1 MPKKAA
7 TKRATKSTAKK
18 PRNNSAASPE
28 TSTATQDA
36 APVSENGA
44 NHSTDYSESSDTVD
58 SDVAAA
64 EARDHAV
71 LDVLQAHDV
80 VITRQQYLLLTDP
93 QMRAV
98 NAWVDAINAADGKS
112 VPGMPVCLM
121 PFLTAEARA
130 KLHPPKE
137 PHLPPRKFSGCE
149 FGNVSIGDQTA
160 SIPVKVDADRFE
172 PEEAHEILCGRR
184 VEATIALEENAE
196 RAQKRIESFEPP
208 KIHTVCDIK
217 SYRGTVNDW
226 GFKLTFALQEID
238 VGTLGQFAHRSGR
251 IELQVL
257 GNAESEEDSDD
268 PPRPR
273 GRPKK
278 TDPPHPDVEEGKN
291 KPHGL
296 PFLEEAA
303 KAQAEKDAGEAER
316 AKADEDFAAGIEPS
330 PGGPIEISLRMAAIT
345 LPADVD
351 RHAWPENVRREVD
364 AFAKI
369 VAAHAAGDTSD
380 FLPEIPDVLRPH
392 LSAEQIDNPVK
403 FAKAHTKSPL
413 WWLCTQ
419 CNEEWALT
427 RGRRCPQCDAS
438 GSQDVM
444 LLGFYGENVS
454 IGGYWFGPELLE
466 YQVLPQ
472 TPWQTCVVRVAK
484 ARDGRYRGSIL
495 AELLPTSGEA
505 DQINALPSIF
515 DGSHV
520 TQGQAIAAAIG
531 KLIDRWQPITDDRA
545 ELATAALKEY
555 LGRIEGGADP
565 LELEQALPAAT
576 EE

>member
-36 APVSENGA
+36 APTAESPG
-44 NHSTDYSESSDTVD
+44 TDDY
-58 SDVAAA
+58 DVAAA
-64 EARDHAV
+64 EARDKAV
-71 LDVLQAHDV
+71 LDVLQQHDV

-98 NAWVDAINAADGKS
+98 NTWVDAINAADGKS

-160 SIPVKVDADRFE
+160 SIPVKVDSVRFH
-172 PEEAHEILCGRR
+172 PDEAERILVGRR
-184 VEATIALEENAE
+184 VNATIALEEHSE
-196 RAQKRIESFEPP
+196 RDQRRLPEMEPPRIE
-208 KIHTVCDIK
+208 TVCDIK
-217 SYRGTVNDW
+217 SYRRTVNDW
-226 GFKLTFALQEID
+226 NFKLTFALKEVDAGI
-238 VGTLGQFAHRSGR
+238 LSQFAHRTGR
-251 IELQVL
+251 CELEVL
-257 GNAESEEDSDD
+257 GDADSDD
-268 PPRPR
+268 DDGQGSRPR
-273 GRPKK
+273 GRPRK
-278 TDPPHPDVEEGKN
+278 TDPPHPDVEDGKN

-303 KAQAEKDAGEAER
+303 KAQADKDAEQQSS
-316 AKADEDFAAGIEPS
+316 DEFAAGLEPT
-330 PGGPIEISLRMAAIT
+330 PGGPLEASLQMAAIS

-351 RHAWPENVRREVD
+351 RHAWTEEVRREVD
-364 AFAKI
+364 QFAKV
-369 VAAHAAGDTSD
+369 VASHAAGDTSD
-380 FLPEIPDVLRPH
+380 YLPEIPDVLRPH

-403 FAKAHTKSPL
+403 FAKSHTKSPL

-419 CNEEWALT
+419 CNEEWELS
-427 RGRRCPQCDAS
+427 RGRRCPQCDSS
-438 GSQDVM
+438 GSEDVI
-444 LLGFYGENVS
+444 LLGFYGENLM
-454 IGGYWFGPELLE
+454 IDGHWFGPEVIE

-472 TPWQTCVVRVAK
+472 TPCQNCIVRVTK
-484 ARDGRYRGSIL
+484 DRGGSYRANVF
-495 AELLPTSGEA
+495 AELQPNAGEA

-515 DGSHV
+515 DPGHV
-520 TQGQAIAAAIG
+520 TQGQAIASAVG
-531 KLIDRWQPITDDRA
+531 KLIDRWQSITDERA

-555 LGRIEGGADP
+555 LGRIESGADP
-565 LELEQALPAAT
+565 LELEQALPDHT